1 MSETTEQTPVET
13 PLEAVPPTETQQD
26 FVSRK
31 DHQRAIEDM
40 HKYKKAMLE
49 KDEAL
54 KKLETAK
61 LVEKEQYKDL
71 WEKSEKEKA
80 DAIEES
86 SKIKSAYFNGQKFSA
101 LKAECAKLG
110 ILDSAVSDLDMVDL
124 SEVKTET
131 TSTGRINVLNAKEI
145 AEDIKRR
152 RPHWFGSPGAGKV
165 NTQVPQVVSGEKG
178 SLMDIVKRAEDQ
190 WKKTRSAQD
199 ETAYRDALLAVKRAG
214 H

>member
-1 MSETTEQTPVET
+1 MSETEQTPVEPT
-13 PLEAVPPTETQQD
+13 VEAVPVPAEPSQD

-40 HKYKKAMLE
+40 HKFKKLALE

-124 SEVKTET
+124 SEIRTET

-152 RPHWFGSPGAGKV
+152 RPHWFGNPGAGKV

-190 WKKTRSAQD
+190 WKKTRSAPD
-199 ETAYRDALLAVKRAG
+199 EAAYRDALLAVKRAG

>member
-1 MSETTEQTPVET
+1 MSETTEQTPVEPT
-13 PLEAVPPTETQQD
+13 IEAVPPTENQQD
-26 FVSRK
+26 FVNRK
-31 DHQRAIEDM
+31 DHERAIADM
-40 HKYKKAMLE
+40 HKFKKLALE
-49 KDEAL
+49 KDDAL
-54 KKLETAK
+54 RKLETEK
-61 LVEKEQYKDL
+61 MKEKEQYKEL

-86 SKIKSAYFNGQKFSA
+86 SKIKNAYFNGQKFSA

-124 SEVKTET
+124 SEIRTET

-165 NTQVPQVVSGEKG
+165 NTQVPQVVSGDKG

-199 ETAYRDALLAVKRAG
+199 EAAYRDALLAVKRAG